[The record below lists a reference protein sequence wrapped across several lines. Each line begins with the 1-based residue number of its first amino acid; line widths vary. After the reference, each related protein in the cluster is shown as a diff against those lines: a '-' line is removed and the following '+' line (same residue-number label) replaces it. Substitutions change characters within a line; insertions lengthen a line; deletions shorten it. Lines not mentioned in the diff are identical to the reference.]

1 MNLPASAAIWQG
13 VPDALDTA
21 VWLVDSV
28 TLQIMYCNGAAGVL
42 TGREPSAMVGASV
55 LELANTPEDQIF
67 WGQGVPELLRGI
79 RSRSSIFCADRGNA
93 IAVERSVC
101 ALPGAAAEGLLLMSM
116 RDCSREDEAE
126 RQQQEQLEQM
136 VATLDATADG
146 MLSCDLQG
154 RITGFNRAWAEL
166 WALPEALLL
175 HRDEAAIQAHM
186 LECVADGA
194 AYREQLEALVREP
207 MHEARDVLQFADG
220 RLVERRA
227 VPLWLH
233 GYPGGRVFLFRDIT
247 AQLQHGAAAAAV
259 GITPCGAGLRCE
271 SGGGV
276 RGRCAR

>member
-1 MNLPASAAIWQG
+1 MKLPASAAIWQG

-28 TLQIMYCNGAAGVL
+28 TLQIMYCNGAAGAL

-79 RSRSSIFCADRGNA
+79 RSRSSIFCADSGNA

-194 AYREQLEALVREP
+194 AYRERLEARRKAWDEGAWVREAALA
-207 MHEARDVLQFADG
+207 HAEKRKIRREAAKM
-220 RLVERRA
+220 
-227 VPLWLH
+227 
-233 GYPGGRVFLFRDIT
+233 
-247 AQLQHGAAAAAV
+247 AA
-259 GITPCGAGLRCE
+259 E
-271 SGGGV
+271 
-276 RGRCAR
+276 